1 MPSLRITTHPRVWY
15 SGIPWYQIPLTFP
28 ERFGVTSVY
37 DLYIE
42 KTGYFPMVSKQLK
55 SSNSEKLLRLKL
67 FSYSVLES
75 SACSWGKK
83 KKSQRN
89 SSVIQSFFTY
99 APRAALK
106 SFLPFSPSTWES
118 FCITHFFAT
127 FQQED
132 TLLTLPQS
140 PQPPRGR
147 HAASV
152 SPSVCSRRGSQG
164 TPAHRRTLG

>member
-1 MPSLRITTHPRVWY
+1 MPSLRITTHPRIWY

-75 SACSWGKK
+75 SACGWGKK
-83 KKSQRN
+83 KNHSEIVL
-89 SSVIQSFFTY
+89 SSKVSLLMPQEQHLSH
-99 APRAALK
+99 
-106 SFLPFSPSTWES
+106 FSRFPPVLGSHFAS
-118 FCITHFFAT
+118 PISLLRFSKRTHF
-127 FQQED
+127 
-132 TLLTLPQS
+132 
-140 PQPPRGR
+140 
-147 HAASV
+147 
-152 SPSVCSRRGSQG
+152 
-164 TPAHRRTLG
+164 